1 MIMRNGTDRKIKV
14 SLYLFLFKQYNII
27 IIIMSSQYTLLLNT
41 DTGQREFTFQI
52 DTQNDRTWVELQLIK
67 MYDEPTA
74 IGPNGRPVLPN
85 PAYYDPSIHF
95 GLSGSYFNGRW
106 TARWSKNLN
115 TYVLHGA
122 FGNPGGRIP
131 LIKKSV

>member
-1 MIMRNGTDRKIKV
+1 
-14 SLYLFLFKQYNII
+14 
-27 IIIMSSQYTLLLNT
+27 MSAQYTLLLNS
-41 DTGQREFTFQI
+41 DEGQREFTFQI
-52 DTQNDRTWVELQLIK
+52 GTPNGGGWVELQLIK

-85 PAYYDPSIHF
+85 PEYYDPNIHF

-106 TARWSKNLN
+106 TARWSKNVN

-131 LIKKSV
+131 LIKKSL

>member
-1 MIMRNGTDRKIKV
+1 MYQQYILILNNDNGNG
-14 SLYLFLFKQYNII
+14 Y
-27 IIIMSSQYTLLLNT
+27 
-41 DTGQREFTFQI
+41 REFTFKVNTEI
-52 DTQNDRTWVELQLIK
+52 GGGWVELQLIK

-74 IGPNGRPVLPN
+74 IEQNGRQVLPN
-85 PAYYDPSIHF
+85 PSYYDPTIHS

-106 TARWSKNLN
+106 DACWSENLQ

-131 LIKKSV
+131 LARATRRS